1 MVLSK
6 KIGIITL
13 TAILKL
19 FDILFYAFFVY
30 LKLPFDRK

>member
-6 KIGIITL
+6 KTGIITL
-13 TAILKL
+13 KSILRL
-19 FDILFYAFFVY
+19 FDTVFYAFFVY